1 MLSKTLRWIVLIA
14 ALLIATIVIIQLFW
28 LNRVYSFE
36 QKNFNVNVVKS
47 IRGLYEDVEL
57 RYESTL
63 NLQNL
68 IEHPD
73 PNHFLFKID
82 VLPPADSLK
91 YYLKQELEDFDVLTD
106 VYLSVYNP
114 SQNDYSATYYI
125 SAVASRYQQDI
136 TTKMVTFKK
145 DYLYLSL
152 YFPHRDRFVL
162 SQMTFWFIS
171 SGALILVLIGL
182 AISLF
187 FFFRQKFLSKTQKDF
202 LNNVTHEFKT
212 PLAVLKIASGVLSE
226 EDILQKPAR
235 LRNYTT
241 IIQHQTDH
249 MQQQVERLLN
259 TATSEQKDIPLHKR
273 LVSIPSLVSQAIRK
287 IQPLA
292 DDKKARID
300 LKMPDKDQQVLIDE
314 SHLELALVN
323 LLENALKYSTDPHIV
338 IETGK
343 ENNDSFI
350 SVKDNGIGIEKKY
363 LHRIF
368 RKFYRVPTGNIHN
381 VKGFGLGLN
390 FVKQA
395 VDAHKGKIVVNSLP
409 GIGTEFKILLPDN

>member
-1 MLSKTLRWIVLIA
+1 MRSKTLRWIVLIA
-14 ALLIATIVIIQLFW
+14 AVLIAAIVITQLFW

-57 RYESTL
+57 RNESTL

-73 PNHFLFKID
+73 ANYFLFRID

-91 YYLKQELEDFDVLTD
+91 LYLKQELEDFDVLTD
-106 VYLSVYNP
+106 VYLSVYKP
-114 SQNDYSATYYI
+114 LQNDYSATYYI
-125 SAVASRYQQDI
+125 QAVASRYQQDDQL
-136 TTKMVTFKK
+136 KMIPFKK
-145 DYLYLSL
+145 DYMYLSL
-152 YFPHRDRFVL
+152 YFPHRDRYVL
-162 SQMTFWFIS
+162 SQMIFWFIS

-235 LRNYTT
+235 LRNYIT

-249 MQQQVERLLN
+249 LQQQVERLLN
-259 TATSEQKDIPLHKR
+259 TATSEQKEIPLHKR
-273 LVSIPSLVSQAIRK
+273 LVSIPALVSQAVKK

-292 DDKKARID
+292 DDKNARID
-300 LKMPDKDQQVLIDE
+300 LKLPDKDQQVLIDE

-323 LLENALKYSTDPHIV
+323 LLENALKYSSDPHII

-343 ENNDSFI
+343 ENNESFI

-409 GIGTEFKILLPDN
+409 GIGTEFRILLPNN